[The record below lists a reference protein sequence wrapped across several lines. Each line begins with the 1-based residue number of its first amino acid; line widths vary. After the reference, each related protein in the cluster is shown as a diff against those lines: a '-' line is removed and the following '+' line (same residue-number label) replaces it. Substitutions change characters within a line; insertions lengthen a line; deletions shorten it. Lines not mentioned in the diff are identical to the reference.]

1 MCLLTSEN
9 KAIFKHQEN
18 QWVGLLGTPIG
29 NFVPSFTVSTLD
41 DTECW
46 THDFL
51 FLFVLIMIKFDS
63 WVAAFEACCLKKLVM
78 QLFSFSD
85 FRLCGPE
92 IFDGLDNFQCRFFKA
107 LSHSYK
113 LAKGSRVWPTGHD
126 GPWPFE
132 LHKYNLRSLRSL
144 QGFACHGPG
153 IDSIY

>member
-1 MCLLTSEN
+1 MLLPLFYFYAVQISRD
-9 KAIFKHQEN
+9 KGWAL
-18 QWVGLLGTPIG
+18 GLCNRQFCTE
-29 NFVPSFTVSTLD
+29 FHSFYTRWHWML
-41 DTECW
+41 
-46 THDFL
+46 
-51 FLFVLIMIKFDS
+51 DS
-63 WVAAFEACCLKKLVM
+63 WLPFPLCSNYDKIWQLSSSFWSLLFKKLVM

-144 QGFACHGPG
+144 QGFACHGLG